1 MKKTFVQPMAQ
12 TIAVEAEG
20 NILAG
25 SQPLPSGGS
34 NSGGGPTSADV
45 RYNPMGESG
54 NGDVFLMN

>member
-12 TIAVEAEG
+12 TVAMEAEG
-20 NILAG
+20 HILSG

-34 NSGGGPTSADV
+34 NSGGGPTRADV

>member
-1 MKKTFVQPMAQ
+1 MKKTFVQPKAQ
-12 TIAVEAEG
+12 IVAVEAES
-20 NILAG
+20 ILAN
-25 SQPLPSGGS
+25 STMQSGGS

>member
-12 TIAVEAEG
+12 TIAMEAES

>member
-12 TIAVEAEG
+12 TVAMEAEG
-20 NILAG
+20 HILSG
-25 SQPLPSGGS
+25 SQPMSSGGS
-34 NSGGGPTSADV
+34 NAGGGPTQADV

>member
-12 TIAVEAEG
+12 TIAMEAES

-54 NGDVFLMN
+54 SDVFLMN